1 MQKGLTLSAN
11 QGRCLNSCIFQ
22 IVPRETPQIGDD
34 IGRLERRG
42 SDLLVWASI
51 ANYCRLQGGTS
62 GKGPACQCRR
72 HKRLGFDPWV
82 RMFPW
87 RRTWQPTPVLFP
99 GESHGQR
106 SLVGYGPK
114 ELDVT
119 EVTGHAHTCLHKPFS
134 SYQRA
139 LWVRIF
145 CRFMKAP
152 PLNN

>member
-72 HKRLGFDPWV
+72 HKRLEFKPWV
-82 RMFPW
+82 GKIPW
-87 RRTWQPTPVLFP
+87 RKKCQPTPVFLP
-99 GESHGQR
+99 GESHG
-106 SLVGYGPK
+106 
-114 ELDVT
+114 
-119 EVTGHAHTCLHKPFS
+119 
-134 SYQRA
+134 
-139 LWVRIF
+139 
-145 CRFMKAP
+145 
-152 PLNN
+152 

>member
-1 MQKGLTLSAN
+1 MDLQIIFCFPACNFGIKEVPLTTLT
-11 QGRCLNSCIFQ
+11 CIKCDFPFSGE
-22 IVPRETPQIGDD
+22 VH
-34 IGRLERRG
+34 
-42 SDLLVWASI
+42 
-51 ANYCRLQGGTS
+51 NYEGFPGGTS
-62 GKGPACQCRR
+62 CKEPACQCRR